1 MISLCLLLCLIISS
15 VSFLMY
21 LVRPTHWKQDLLLL
35 DAPIQVEKGQRLKG
49 SVLLKRHKLWRRHL
63 RIKLNYSLWEDGTEL
78 NEVMHIHP
86 LSLCLFVCLSFSVS
100 LSVFLF
106 LSLSLSLST
115 KCSHVLDFFT
125 CTCTAG
131 VSLDDPFVSSNA
143 CISKVCFFF

>member
-1 MISLCLLLCLIISS
+1 
-15 VSFLMY
+15 MY

-35 DAPIQVEKGQRLKG
+35 DDPIQVEKGQRLKG
-49 SVLLKRHKLWRRHL
+49 SVWLKRHKLWRRHL
-63 RIKLNYSLWEDGTEL
+63 RIKLNYSVWEDGTEL
-78 NEVMHIHP
+78 NEVIHTP
-86 LSLCLFVCLSFSVS
+86 S
-100 LSVFLF
+100 
-106 LSLSLSLST
+106 LSLSLSLSLSFFLSLST